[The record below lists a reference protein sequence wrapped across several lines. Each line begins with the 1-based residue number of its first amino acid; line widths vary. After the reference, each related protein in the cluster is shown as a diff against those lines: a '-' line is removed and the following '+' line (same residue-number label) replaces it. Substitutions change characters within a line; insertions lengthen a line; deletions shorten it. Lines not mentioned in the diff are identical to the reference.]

1 MVEELKKLGER
12 YHKNKEALGFSVNIK
27 KENKKFIINF
37 SNLEKK
43 YEKALSKLVSDLLAK
58 ASEYISEEFFIEG
71 LKSDEVEYEALRI
84 QDQYEKYLN
93 KLLDCLLTSDMEI
106 FFKNVSF
113 VSIKYKQMY
122 ELANTK
128 IINGKIVDR
137 FGREI
142 C

>member
-1 MVEELKKLGER
+1 MVEELKELGER
-12 YHKNKEALGFSVNIK
+12 YHKNKEALGFSAKIK
-27 KENKKFIINF
+27 KEDNKFIINY

-43 YEKALSKLVSDLLAK
+43 YENALAKLVSDLLAK
-58 ASEYISEEFFIEG
+58 ASEYIAEEFFIEG
-71 LKSDEVEYEALRI
+71 LKADEVEFEALRI
-84 QDQYEKYLN
+84 KNQYEKHLN
-93 KLLDCLLTSDMEI
+93 KLLDCLLAGDMEI

-137 FGREI
+137 FGREL